1 MRIGK
6 SGFSLNVYK
15 TEQGGGGAQVRA
27 ARETMEEEARQ

>member
-6 SGFSLNVYK
+6 SGFLLNVYK

-27 ARETMEEEARQ
+27 ARETMEEEGQ

>member
-6 SGFSLNVYK
+6 SGFLLNVCK

-27 ARETMEEEARQ
+27 EREAMEEEGQ